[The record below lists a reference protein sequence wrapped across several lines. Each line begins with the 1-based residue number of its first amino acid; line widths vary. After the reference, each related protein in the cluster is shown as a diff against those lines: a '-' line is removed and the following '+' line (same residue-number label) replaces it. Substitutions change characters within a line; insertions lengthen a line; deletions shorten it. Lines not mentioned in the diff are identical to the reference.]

1 MVLSRKLLPGHRGTG
16 CLETSSATAEGA
28 CPASQRKSLQ
38 APVCRTAPVPGV
50 WQCIHPHDPVL
61 ERQAACGVC
70 LQGLP
75 LEREKLLQFSP
86 YP

>member
-75 LEREKLLQFSP
+75 PEWDRLLQLPP